1 MQHFSEALGLQETPV
16 EKNMTN
22 DTLGMK
28 SAKSRMRKTLKGN

>member
-1 MQHFSEALGLQETPV
+1 MQHFSEALGLQETPL

-22 DTLGMK
+22 DTLGIK